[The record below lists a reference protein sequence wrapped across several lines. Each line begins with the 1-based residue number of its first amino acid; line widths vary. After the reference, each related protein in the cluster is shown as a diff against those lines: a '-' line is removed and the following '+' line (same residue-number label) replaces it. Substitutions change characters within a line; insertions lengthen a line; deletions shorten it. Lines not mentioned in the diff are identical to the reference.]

1 MKRFQSSFLLI
12 FTLSSSAF
20 PSHAQQ
26 TTVDVSGYTR
36 QDGTVVAPYTRSCP
50 GGICNSDGS
59 GGTSASGSNTGS
71 GGSSASGSYTDA
83 RWHGEGTYGVG
94 TWNGVGTYSTSSYE
108 SKPASNYNAKGFPTS
123 PVECQLTVSQI
134 NQISSKRRASSQK
147 NGCFMDI
154 AY

>member
-59 GGTSASGSNTGS
+59 GGTSASGS
-71 GGSSASGSYTDA
+71 YTDA

-108 SKPASNYNAKGFPTS
+108 SKPDSNYNAKGFPTS